1 MGEDPDIEPRGK
13 PATMGTDQS
22 LCVASKNVHS
32 QKFDDEVIIIDTKS
46 GLYFSLRGSAV
57 DIWSQIEACATPAA
71 ITATL
76 IARYDGDPNVISAA
90 VGRCLADFLDGGL
103 IREAPSA
110 DRTGPDVVSPAF
122 KRSSFVEPLVER
134 FTDMQN
140 LLLLD
145 PIHEVTEEGWPQ
157 QASSKTA

>member
-1 MGEDPDIEPRGK
+1 MALQEKSANMDQ
-13 PATMGTDQS
+13 DQS
-22 LCVASKNVHS
+22 LCIASKNVHS

-57 DIWSQIEACATPAA
+57 DIWSQIETCATREA
-71 ITATL
+71 IAATL
-76 IARYDGDPNVISAA
+76 TARYDGDPDVIGAA
-90 VGRCLADFLDGGL
+90 AESCLADLMQGGL
-103 IREAPSA
+103 IREAPTA
-110 DRTGPDVVSPAF
+110 GRNGTDIACPVARRP
-122 KRSSFVEPLVER
+122 FVEPLVER

-157 QASSKTA
+157 QAPDRTV

>member
-1 MGEDPDIEPRGK
+1 M
-13 PATMGTDQS
+13 ATDQS
-22 LCVASKNVHS
+22 LRVASKNVHS

-57 DIWSQIEACATPAA
+57 DIWSQIEACAPRAA
-71 ITATL
+71 IAATL
-76 IARYDGDPNVISAA
+76 IARYDGDPDVISAA
-90 VGRCLADFLDGGL
+90 VERCLADLLQGGL
-103 IREAPSA
+103 IREVPSA
-110 DRTGPDVVSPAF
+110 DRTGPDVIAPAPQ
-122 KRSSFVEPLVER
+122 RSSFVEPLVER

-157 QASSKTA
+157 QAPSKTA

>member
-1 MGEDPDIEPRGK
+1 MGH
-13 PATMGTDQS
+13 DQS

-57 DIWSQIEACATPAA
+57 DIWSQIETCATREAIAA
-71 ITATL
+71 AL
-76 IARYDGDPNVISAA
+76 IARYDGDPDVIGAA
-90 VGRCLADFLDGGL
+90 VENCLADLMQGGL
-103 IREAPSA
+103 IREAPAPGRNRA
-110 DRTGPDVVSPAF
+110 DLASPTSRRPF
-122 KRSSFVEPLVER
+122 DEPLVER